1 MNLNNTIQLN
11 TQFIL
16 LQPVLRRV
24 GFHEVL
30 VRVEEDAPLVIDTGH
45 PDRQDRGLQSGP
57 ETDTLR
63 PLVRLEPDQEPDVIP
78 VDDPELPIP
87 KLNIRIYIG
96 IGT

>member
-1 MNLNNTIQLN
+1 MAELLNL
-11 TQFIL
+11 IL
-16 LQPVLRRV
+16 IKIVLPILCTVR
-24 GFHEVL
+24 FHEVL

-57 ETDTLR
+57 QTDTLR

-87 KLNIRIYIG
+87 ELSIRIYIG
-96 IGT
+96 IET